1 MSKYEDKVEHLLRK
15 AGLTYKKEVSFPDLK
30 DKDFLRFDFGIY
42 KNQKLV
48 GLIEVDGEQ
57 HFQSIEHFGGNEEF
71 KRVKKTDRA
80 KNRYC
85 LMKKIP
91 LFRVPFSEIETF
103 TLDKL
108 PQFKVTSQYHNDNI
122 INGRKN

>member
-1 MSKYEDKVEHLLRK
+1 MSKYEDKVESLLKK
-15 AGLTYKKEVSFPDLK
+15 AGIAYKKEVSFSDLK

-42 KNQKLV
+42 KNQKLI

-57 HFQSIEHFGGNEEF
+57 HFQPVELFGGKEEF
-71 KRVKKTDRA
+71 KRVRKTDRA

-91 LFRVPFSEIETF
+91 LFRIPYTEMENF
-103 TLDKL
+103 TLDNLTK
-108 PQFKVTSQYHNDNI
+108 FKITSQYHNDNI